1 MATGACVDCPRTRAG
16 HSQKHPLLP
25 LQPSAAFSSSRF
37 SPELA
42 VSAQPVLT
50 AFQPLTSCRGPKLLL
65 GSAMAS
71 YNALYNP
78 AENSG
83 VPTEM
88 VELHQAGSET
98 VPMATVPVPALDM
111 YEDVSGSW
119 VHGGHYHPPLIA
131 LQPLVTNNFF
141 HGDHDQELIM
151 VQTREEVVGCY
162 DSDSLQATSDYGDQ
176 RVVPAQESAEDIQ
189 QSLTCE
195 PSLACNYYRKPSRK
209 HGSFRTR
216 SSSEAAAGS
225 SKKWEQKQVP
235 IKTLEGKKLPPG
247 GIPGI
252 DLSDPKQLAEFA
264 KMKPRKPQD
273 SSSRTVACPHKDCEK
288 MFRDN
293 CAMRKHLHTHG
304 PRVHVCTECGKA
316 FIENSKLKRH
326 QLVHTGEKPFQC
338 TFEGCGKRFS
348 LDFNL
353 RTHVRIHTGDK
364 PFVCPYDACS
374 KRFAQSTNLKSH
386 ILTHEKNKAS
396 Q

>member
-1 MATGACVDCPRTRAG
+1 
-16 HSQKHPLLP
+16 
-25 LQPSAAFSSSRF
+25 
-37 SPELA
+37 
-42 VSAQPVLT
+42 
-50 AFQPLTSCRGPKLLL
+50 
-65 GSAMAS
+65 MAS

-78 AENSG
+78 TENSG
-83 VPTEM
+83 VATEM

-98 VPMATVPVPALDM
+98 VPMATMPVQAVDV
-111 YEDVSGSW
+111 YEDVSGNW

-131 LQPLVTNNFF
+131 LQPLVTNSFF

-162 DSDSLQATSDYGDQ
+162 DSDNLQGTSDYGDE
-176 RVVPAQESAEDIQ
+176 RVIPVQGSAEDVQ

-195 PSLACNYYRKPSRK
+195 PSLACNYGRKASRK
-209 HGSFRTR
+209 QGSFRAR

-247 GIPGI
+247 GIPVV

-338 TFEGCGKRFS
+338 MFEGCGKRFS

-364 PFVCPYDACS
+364 PFVCPYDACN

-386 ILTHEKNKAS
+386 ILTHAKNKAS